1 MATLEEEGRPFAGAA
16 VKIVKNAP
24 SLYLAD
30 DRTHRRV
37 LVGARSDDGPSEQL
51 AGSRHEII
59 EDALMD
65 HPTSSCAA
73 HLTGIECNRGRQRLG
88 GLLHVHII
96 EDDSSALPT
105 ELELAWNK
113 IAGSRLCN
121 ELSYPGRPGE

>member
-1 MATLEEEGRPFAGAA
+1 MVPASSF
-16 VKIVKNAP
+16 
-24 SLYLAD
+24 
-30 DRTHRRV
+30 
-37 LVGARSDDGPSEQL
+37 Q
-51 AGSRHEII
+51 GSRREII
-59 EDALMD
+59 QDALMD

-88 GLLHVHII
+88 DLLHVHII

-121 ELSYPGRPGE
+121 ELPTRESR